1 MFDAANNAY
10 DVDEEINRDSSQRT
24 VDLHK
29 MEGEE
34 GEEVVVIAGTNY
46 LFDKYS
52 ILSPSLLKLR
62 IRNTIEY
69 LKWRIAILKRDT
81 FKCQVCSASN
91 KNTESVRPEVHHVKT
106 LDDICKENNIK
117 SVKGS
122 LTCKEICSLDNGISL
137 CYCCHQNI
145 EKLRTKIRNM

>member
-1 MFDAANNAY
+1 MFDTANNAY

-46 LFDKYS
+46 LFGKYT
-52 ILSPSLLKLR
+52 ILSQSLLKLR

-91 KNTESVRPEVHHVKT
+91 KNTESVRP
-106 LDDICKENNIK
+106 
-117 SVKGS
+117 
-122 LTCKEICSLDNGISL
+122 
-137 CYCCHQNI
+137 
-145 EKLRTKIRNM
+145 

>member
-1 MFDAANNAY
+1 MFDTANNAY

-24 VDLHK
+24 VDPHK
-29 MEGEE
+29 MEEE
-34 GEEVVVIAGTNY
+34 EEEVVVIAGTNY
-46 LFDKYS
+46 LFDNDT

-91 KNTESVRPEVHHVKT
+91 NNTESVRA
-106 LDDICKENNIK
+106 
-117 SVKGS
+117 
-122 LTCKEICSLDNGISL
+122 
-137 CYCCHQNI
+137 
-145 EKLRTKIRNM
+145 

>member
-34 GEEVVVIAGTNY
+34 VVVIAGTNY
-46 LFDKYS
+46 LFDNDT

-69 LKWRIAILKRDT
+69 LKWRIANLKRDT

-91 KNTESVRPEVHHVKT
+91 KNTESVRP
-106 LDDICKENNIK
+106 
-117 SVKGS
+117 
-122 LTCKEICSLDNGISL
+122 
-137 CYCCHQNI
+137 
-145 EKLRTKIRNM
+145 